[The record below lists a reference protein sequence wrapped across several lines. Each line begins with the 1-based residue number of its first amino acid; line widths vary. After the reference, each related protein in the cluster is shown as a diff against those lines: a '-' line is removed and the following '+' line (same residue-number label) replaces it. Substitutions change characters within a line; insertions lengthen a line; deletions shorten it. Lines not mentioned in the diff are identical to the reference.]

1 MSLKQQLIQFLASGN
16 FRSVVIDFCIVIC
29 DFFIGYIMFH
39 YLDMNDEDR
48 LLIVFGAPFIIC
60 AVAYLAGL
68 LIGEMVIERG
78 FFKVDENDKSDSVLL
93 MNSILIGA
101 FIMVTIAA
109 SNLPMWISLTALF
122 LIAALWYY
130 LHWRVMKASRK
141 ADHMPQK
148 KYRYVAV
155 ILLFPLMMCAVIF
168 TNMLSSMITNTHDL
182 RGNIAMVFLM
192 MMITWAISYVPRRF
206 VKAMVNVKMT
216 EGYFL
221 VFLLIDYS
229 LKVILS

>member
-1 MSLKQQLIQFLASGN
+1 MSIKQQLIQFLASGN

-29 DFFIGYIMFH
+29 DFVLGYIMFH
-39 YLDMNDEDR
+39 YLAMNDEDR

-68 LIGEMVIERG
+68 LVGEMVIERD
-78 FFKVDENDKSDSVLL
+78 FFKGSENDKSDSGLL

-101 FIMVTIAA
+101 FIMVTFAA
-109 SNLPMWISLTALF
+109 SNLPIWISLTALF

-141 ADHMPQK
+141 ADHMPDR
-148 KYRYVAV
+148 KYRYVAL
-155 ILLFPLMMCAVIF
+155 ILLFPLMMCTVVF

-182 RGNIAMVFLM
+182 GGNIVMVFLM
-192 MMITWAISYVPRRF
+192 MMVTWAISYVPRRF

-221 VFLLIDYS
+221 LFLLIDYS